1 MIFKKISA
9 MIAVGA
15 VAASLLMPS
24 ASFAD
29 GFNAQGWDYVGK
41 STFTTQS
48 STVQSS
54 GGNFQFCFS
63 QTSTIV
69 PGTYWLWE
77 DDGDDHQLAGEVTI
91 SAGTHPCAV
100 FYGIGGYVDGSNNKA
115 EFLLMKNN
123 SKTAT
128 VKFYD

>member
-15 VAASLLMPS
+15 VAVSLLMPS
-24 ASFAD
+24 ATFAD
-29 GFNAQGWDYVGK
+29 GLNAQGWDYVGK

-48 STVQSS
+48 STVKSG

-69 PGTYWLWE
+69 PGKYGLWE
-77 DDGDDHQLAGEVTI
+77 QDGDDYQAAGEVTI
-91 SAGTHPCAV
+91 RAGANPCAV
-100 FYGIGGYVDGSNNKA
+100 FNDIGKFVDGSNKRA
-115 EFLLMKNN
+115 EFLITKNN